1 MKKIDNYKYLIPKEG
16 NMNVPGLIFA
26 SEKMIKHIEEERTYE
41 QVKNVAHL
49 KGIQKYSLAMP
60 DIHWGYG
67 FPIGGV
73 AAMDVEEGVV
83 SPGGVGYDINCGVRS
98 VRTDLTIDD
107 VKDKI
112 PQLLDKIYVNVPCGV
127 GSEGKVKLSEKD
139 IKEVMIKG
147 AKWAVKNG
155 YGWNEDIERIEDYG
169 SMEGASTEFISEKAI
184 ERGMP
189 QLGSLGAGNHFL
201 EIQVV
206 EDVYDEEI
214 AKKWKL
220 FKGQILIMI
229 HSGSRG
235 FGHQICS
242 DYIHIILNAMR
253 KYGISVPD
261 KELACVPIK
270 SDEGKRY
277 IASMKSAANFAWA
290 NRQMIMHWVRE
301 SFQQVFKKSSE
312 SMGMELIYDVAHNI
326 AKFEKHIIDDKE
338 KLLCVHRKGATR
350 AFPKGH
356 PDLPNIYRDTGQ
368 PVIIPGDMGTHSYI
382 LVGTEIAMKESFG
395 STCHGAGRLLSRH
408 EAIRITSNRRIQD
421 ELKSKGILTRAKS
434 IMTLRE
440 EVPDAYKDIDDV
452 IEVVVNAGLSKKV
465 IKARPIGVVKG

>member
-1 MKKIDNYKYLIPKEG
+1 MQKIENYKYLIPKEG
-16 NMNVPGLIFA
+16 KMNVPGLIFA

-73 AAMDVEEGVV
+73 AGMDVEEGVV

-98 VRTDLTIDD
+98 LRTDLTIED
-107 VKDKI
+107 VKDKLSI
-112 PQLLDKIYVNVPCGV
+112 LLDKIYTNVPCGV
-127 GSEGKVKLSEKD
+127 GSEGKVKLKEKD

-147 AKWAVKNG
+147 AEWAVQNG
-155 YGWNEDIERIEDYG
+155 YGWKEDLERIEDYG
-169 SMEGASTEFISEKAI
+169 RMEGASHEYVSEKAI

-206 EDVYDEEI
+206 DEVYDEEI

-242 DYIHIILNAMR
+242 DYIHIIMEGMR

-270 SDEGKRY
+270 SE
-277 IASMKSAANFAWA
+277 
-290 NRQMIMHWVRE
+290 
-301 SFQQVFKKSSE
+301 
-312 SMGMELIYDVAHNI
+312 
-326 AKFEKHIIDDKE
+326 
-338 KLLCVHRKGATR
+338 
-350 AFPKGH
+350 
-356 PDLPNIYRDTGQ
+356 
-368 PVIIPGDMGTHSYI
+368 
-382 LVGTEIAMKESFG
+382 
-395 STCHGAGRLLSRH
+395 
-408 EAIRITSNRRIQD
+408 
-421 ELKSKGILTRAKS
+421 
-434 IMTLRE
+434 
-440 EVPDAYKDIDDV
+440 
-452 IEVVVNAGLSKKV
+452 
-465 IKARPIGVVKG
+465 